1 MSTQLDIL
9 ALEPFYGG
17 ARRAMLETLVR
28 HSRHRWTVL
37 KLPPRRIERRLEV
50 AANWFSEQLKAH
62 WVGRVDLL
70 FTSEAMNLAS
80 LLRLTPALVGHPS
93 VVYFHDNQLPDLSV
107 REEQPLDLVN
117 LSTATAATEIW
128 FNSAYHQQ
136 TFMIRASALVDRHPE
151 LSNRNPMAQLTGK
164 ARLML
169 PPVSWRSIDE
179 LRSSNTIQRSPRTIF
194 FDTRDANM
202 DILNEGLGLL
212 RRKGVTFNA
221 VTVGP
226 VDSLDPEVPR
236 YTAPER
242 DEASQARGM
251 LESSIVVSAKPEA
264 ASDYLAIR
272 ALIAGCRPVLP
283 DGGVYPELLPRPLHA
298 SCLYYVD
305 GEGLAE
311 SLESA
316 LDPSRPEWHGDGF
329 RKVFQPYDAI
339 PACRAFDDRLEQ
351 LVASHPAP
359 RQRSA

>member
-1 MSTQLDIL
+1 M
-9 ALEPFYGG
+9 
-17 ARRAMLETLVR
+17 
-28 HSRHRWTVL
+28 
-37 KLPPRRIERRLEV
+37 
-50 AANWFSEQLKAH
+50 
-62 WVGRVDLL
+62 DLL

-151 LSNRNPMAQLTGK
+151 LSNRNPMAQLTAK

-169 PPVSWRSIDE
+169 PPVSWRVIDE
-179 LRSSNTIQRSPRTIF
+179 LRSSNTVRRSPRTIF
-194 FDTRDANM
+194 FETRDANM

-242 DEASQARGM
+242 DEIGQARGM
-251 LESSIVVSAKPEA
+251 LESSIVVSQARGGVRLPGDRADRRLPPGVTGRRHLPGA
-264 ASDYLAIR
+264 APTGAARLVSLLCGRRRPRRVARIR
-272 ALIAGCRPVLP
+272 PRPVPPGVARRRLP
-283 DGGVYPELLPRPLHA
+283 QGLPA
-298 SCLYYVD
+298 V
-305 GEGLAE
+305 
-311 SLESA
+311 
-316 LDPSRPEWHGDGF
+316 
-329 RKVFQPYDAI
+329 DAI
-339 PACRAFDDRLEQ
+339 PACRGFDDRLEQ
-351 LVASHPAP
+351 LVASQPAP
-359 RQRSA
+359 RHERVT